1 MTRTTRTNLASLGVP
16 GMTPSLLRPILFLIF
31 ALAAFPLGAAS
42 LYPPSY
48 RWQTI
53 TTEHFFIHYHQGL
66 EEMGGRTATLAEEI
80 HDRLV
85 PLMGW
90 EPEQRTHVIL
100 SDNID
105 ASNGSATFF
114 PSNRIELYVSA
125 PGADPSSPL
134 EYYDNWISL
143 VLTHEYTHIL
153 HLDQAYAVAAFFRK
167 IFGRNP
173 ISFPNAYS
181 PLWMTEGIAT
191 LVESEATTA
200 GRLKGTFVE
209 MVLRTSAI
217 ERRWLTEPQASGYSA
232 AWPGGSARYFYG
244 SKFLE
249 YVAQTEG
256 MDRLAMFFHEYAST
270 PVPFRVET
278 TALDVFGTT
287 FRELYRAW
295 SDSAQRRYIAQ
306 HAELSSEGLTER
318 EQLTRL
324 GFETKYAALSPDG
337 RYLAYAHRG
346 PFESP
351 TVRIYDIASKR
362 EIDRKRVNTISHLS
376 WSPDSRR
383 IAYSQLEFKSSFELL
398 SDLYVW
404 DVGAL
409 GARQITSGW
418 RLKDPAFSA
427 DGASLIAVQNRAGK
441 NEIVEVNLAS
451 RELRSLVIPPAF
463 VQFSEPAV
471 SPDGTVIAVGE
482 WKDGRIDVVLYDR
495 AGRHIRNLTESLE
508 RSTNSSPAFS
518 ADGQTIFF
526 SGDGSGIS
534 NIYAVSIDGTNL
546 RRVSNLY
553 GGGFFPSPAP
563 SGEIYYVDYSSR
575 GFDLASFT
583 PRQLY
588 ETRSR
593 QVPETLIRRSVEAI
607 DEFDYA
613 PPRRRHTTAEMPELR
628 GSSEPQRY
636 RPWDSLLPKWWF
648 PILASSNVESVIGA
662 VTSGADVLGYHQYQ
676 AQALASFGIEQSEY
690 EYAFIY
696 AYDRLYPTLTAGL
709 LQFDDNVPEV
719 VLRGPDANYVYRET
733 NRRLLGLAT
742 FPYRRWWWSAFGTI
756 GLVRDQ
762 FEEHLPF
769 NVTNQQLDEFG
780 LFTGTLQGYRAGL
793 AFDNTRQFGYSISA
807 ENGILATMD
816 YEDLSESF
824 GSDRERRQMS
834 GDLRGF
840 LRIPVR
846 RSPLGRHVLAARAA
860 AGFSEGDFI
869 LQREFKLGGADLGN
883 LLRLDTTRWPV
894 RGFPS
899 GRLRG
904 QNVAIGSLEYRFP
917 IYQIEKGPAVYPI
930 FFHRIVG
937 DVFYDIGT
945 AWNDDP
951 VALPGLQRAISD
963 PFDQG
968 RTLASAGAEIA
979 LDMVFGYF
987 LPIRYR
993 LGFAYLLE
1001 SSRQTEE
1008 GQTQVYLSAG
1018 SSF

>member
-1 MTRTTRTNLASLGVP
+1 MKR
-16 GMTPSLLRPILFLIF
+16 LLFQLLVVTFSV
-31 ALAAFPLGAAS
+31 ADAAT

-53 TTEHFFIHYHQGL
+53 TTEHFYIHYHQGL
-66 EEMGGRTATLAEEI
+66 EETGERTAVLAEEI

-90 EPEQRTHVIL
+90 EPEQRTHVVL

-105 ASNGSATFF
+105 ASNGAATFF
-114 PSNRIELYVSA
+114 PNNRIELYVSA

-134 EYYDNWISL
+134 EFYDNWISL

-173 ISFPNAYS
+173 ISFPNVYS

-209 MVLRTSAI
+209 MVLRTSAV
-217 ERRWLTEPQASGYSA
+217 ENRWLSEPQASGYSA

-256 MDRLAMFFHEYAST
+256 LDRLAMFFHEYAST
-270 PVPFRVET
+270 PIPFRMEA

-287 FRELYRAW
+287 FSQLYRAW
-295 SDSAQRRYIAQ
+295 SEAAQRRYLAE
-306 HAELSSEGLTER
+306 HHELSREGLTER
-318 EQLTRL
+318 EPLTRL
-324 GFETKYAALSPDG
+324 GFETKYAAISPDG
-337 RYLAYAHRG
+337 RSLAYAHRG
-346 PFESP
+346 PFESS
-351 TVRIYDIASKR
+351 TIRVYDIAKKR
-362 EIDRKRVNTISHLS
+362 DVHSKRVNTISHLS
-376 WSPDSRR
+376 WSPDGKR
-383 IAYSQLEFKSSFELL
+383 IAYSQLEFKNSFELL

-404 DVGAL
+404 EVGRL
-409 GARQITSGW
+409 GARQISSGQ
-418 RLKDPAFSA
+418 RLKDPAFTS
-427 DGASLIAVQNRAGK
+427 DGKFLIAVQNRAGR
-441 NEIVEVNLAS
+441 NRLVEVDLTTQEI
-451 RELRSLVIPPAF
+451 RPLVVPSPL
-463 VQFSEPAV
+463 VQFSEPVV
-471 SPDGTVIAVGE
+471 SPDGSLIAVGE
-482 WKDGRIDVVLYDR
+482 WRDGRIDVVLYDR
-495 AGRHIRNLTESLE
+495 LGKHVRNLTESLD

-518 ADGQTIFF
+518 ADGQTVFF
-526 SGDGSGIS
+526 SGDGSGVS

-546 RRVSNLY
+546 RRISNLY
-553 GGGFFPSPAP
+553 GGGFFPSASPD
-563 SGEIYYVDYSSR
+563 GDIYYVDYSSR
-575 GFDLASFT
+575 GFDLATFT
-583 PRQLY
+583 PRRLY

-593 QVPETLIRRSVEAI
+593 AIPDTLIRRSGDLDAI
-607 DEFDYA
+607 DELDYA
-613 PPRRRHTTAEMPELR
+613 RARRRESAPQLMEPAAV
-628 GSSEPQRY
+628 SSARRY
-636 RPWDSLLPKWWF
+636 RPWDSLKPKWWF
-648 PILASSNVESVIGA
+648 PILASSNLESVIGA

-676 AQALASFGIEQSEY
+676 AQFLASFGLQQNEY
-690 EYAFIY
+690 EYALIY

-719 VLRGPDANYVYRET
+719 VLRGPDANYLYRET

-742 FPYRRWWWSAFGTI
+742 FPYRRWWWSAFGTV

-769 NVTNQQLDEFG
+769 SVTDSQLDQFG

-793 AFDNTRQFGYSISA
+793 AFDNTRQFGYSISS
-807 ENGILATMD
+807 ENGILATLD
-816 YEDLSESF
+816 YEDLNESF
-824 GSDRERRQMS
+824 GSDRQRRQLS

-860 AGFSEGDFI
+860 AGFSQGDFI

-937 DVFYDIGT
+937 DVFYDTGT
-945 AWNDDP
+945 AWNDDA
-951 VALPGLQRAISD
+951 VDLPGLQRAISD
-963 PFDQG
+963 PFDPG
-968 RTLASAGAEIA
+968 RTLASAGAELG

-993 LGFAYLLE
+993 LGVAYLVE
-1001 SSRQTEE
+1001 SPQQDEE
-1008 GQTQVYLSAG
+1008 GRVQVYLSAG